1 ANNPQ
6 APIRIGRQSRRQ
18 RWTRRRIALIGIPL
32 VAVVLLAVFA
42 LPLLLNANNAYQDIF
57 VSRLHRGKVVLNAQ
71 GTPVID
77 PNANGATLP
86 DWGKKERIN
95 LLLLGVD
102 SNPARLAEGDPPLS
116 DTMIIVSIDPL
127 TKQVGMLSIPRDL
140 LVMIPGLGEEKINAA
155 YSNGSMSDITG
166 PGLVQATVEY
176 NFGIPIHYYAEV
188 ELQGFEK
195 IIDTIGGVTIDVA
208 APIKDDV
215 HPGEGFNTTRVYFPA
230 GLQHMDGATALRFSR
245 TRHDDNDFARGNRQQ
260 QMLMTLREQ
269 AIQLN
274 LITKANQLLQ
284 DLGGTVR
291 TDLSPTETLQLAK
304 LGTEIKGSDIH
315 SYSLRSAT
323 SEQNDARGYYLIP
336 DWTAI
341 RGIVG
346 QMIPNASASPFPAR
360 STSSSPSPRGDLPI
374 QVAEQPDLQA
384 RVLVQNATN
393 IDGLAGNTA
402 GKLQQGGFPN
412 VSAEQSPETGS
423 HPTSLIINYTASDA
437 TARQVSELL
446 GIPATSIQKGDPSL
460 TGEHDLVVVMGDDSQ
475 PPDGMESQ

>member
-1 ANNPQ
+1 
-6 APIRIGRQSRRQ
+6 
-18 RWTRRRIALIGIPL
+18 
-32 VAVVLLAVFA
+32 
-42 LPLLLNANNAYQDIF
+42 
-57 VSRLHRGKVVLNAQ
+57 VVLNAQ

-77 PNANGATLP
+77 TNANGAALP

-102 SNPARLAEGDPPLS
+102 SNPARLEQGDPPLS
-116 DTMIIVSIDPL
+116 DTMIVVSIDPL

-155 YSNGSMSDITG
+155 YSNGAMRDITG
-166 PGLVQATVEY
+166 PGLVQATIEY
-176 NFGIPIHYYAEV
+176 NFGIPIHYYGEV

-195 IIDTIGGVTIDVA
+195 IIDTIGGVAIDVA
-208 APIKDDV
+208 APIKDDE

-230 GLQHMDGATALRFSR
+230 GLQHMDGKTALRFSR
-245 TRHDDNDFARGNRQQ
+245 TRHDDSDFARGNRQQ

-269 AIQLN
+269 AVQLN
-274 LITKANQLLQ
+274 LITKANELLK

-304 LGTEIKGSDIH
+304 LGTEIKGTDIH
-315 SYSLRSAT
+315 TYSLRNAT

-341 RGIVG
+341 RGIVS
-346 QMIPNASASPFPAR
+346 QMIPNTSASPSPAR
-360 STSSSPSPRGDLPI
+360 STSPSPDTHQRDRQTQGT
-374 QVAEQPDLQA
+374 EQPDPQA
-384 RVLVQNATN
+384 RILVQNATN
-393 IDGLAGNTA
+393 IDGLAGNASGTLEQA
-402 GKLQQGGFPN
+402 GFPN

-437 TARQVSELL
+437 TARRISELL

-460 TGEHDLVVVMGDDSQ
+460 AGEHDLVIVMGDDSQ

>member
-1 ANNPQ
+1 MV
-6 APIRIGRQSRRQ
+6 
-18 RWTRRRIALIGIPL
+18 GIPL
-32 VAVVLLAVFA
+32 VAVILLAVFA
-42 LPLLLNANNAYQDIF
+42 LPVLLQANNAYQDIF

-77 PNANGATLP
+77 PNANGADLP
-86 DWGKKERIN
+86 DWGKKERVN

-102 SNPARLAEGDPPLS
+102 SNRARLEQGDPPLS
-116 DTMIIVSIDPL
+116 DTMIVVSIDPL

-166 PGLVQATVEY
+166 PGLVQATIEY

-269 AIQLN
+269 AVQLN
-274 LITKANQLLQ
+274 LITKANELLK

-304 LGTEIKGSDIH
+304 LGTEIKGTDIH

-346 QMIPNASASPFPAR
+346 QMIPNASVSPSPAR
-360 STSSSPSPRGDLPI
+360 STSPSSDTHQRDR
-374 QVAEQPDLQA
+374 QTQDAEQADLQA
-384 RVLVQNATN
+384 RILVQNATN
-393 IDGLAGNTA
+393 IDGLAGNAA
-402 GKLQQGGFPN
+402 GTLQQAGFPN

-423 HPTSLIINYTASDA
+423 HPTSLIINYTVSDA
-437 TARQVSELL
+437 TARRISELL
-446 GIPATSIQKGDPSL
+446 GIPATSIQKGDSSL
-460 TGEHDLVVVMGDDSQ
+460 AGEHDLAIIMGDDSQ
-475 PPDGMESQ
+475 PADGGENS